1 MKTSAF
7 LLLAFGFASQTA
19 LAQLRPPPDLVPDP
33 RAPSDAAQP
42 QSRSPS
48 SDTPSATGS
57 DTSGASP
64 ARGGGAAGTTSGTM
78 PDSSGSSDTPANT
91 SPGSSGPSGM
101 EPEAGVELR
110 PAPPVARLEPKVQ
123 GDVTYLCGGVG
134 KEEANYMKRQA
145 RAYDMMLT
153 FATRDGGYLAD
164 VNVDIKDAKGNDVLQ
179 ANCDSPMLLIDLPK
193 SGTYRI
199 HADAAGYTLDR
210 TAKVQ
215 VKRKKGASVAS
226 SMWMV
231 WPQRVAAGSP
241 AAGTASGSSGGS
253 SSSGSSGKGHNGHNG
268 GGYGGK
274 H

>member
-1 MKTSAF
+1 MKTTTL

-19 LAQLRPPPDLVPDP
+19 LAQLRPPPDLAPDSHT
-33 RAPSDAAQP
+33 PSGAAQP
-42 QSRSPS
+42 QPRSPS

-57 DTSGASP
+57 DTSGSSP
-64 ARGGGAAGTTSGTM
+64 AGGSGAAGTSSGTM
-78 PDSSGSSDTPANT
+78 RDSSGSSDTPAGT
-91 SPGSSGPSGM
+91 STDSSSPSGM
-101 EPEAGVELR
+101 QSEAGVELR
-110 PAPPVARLEPKVQ
+110 PAPPVSRLEPKVQ

-134 KEEANYMKRQA
+134 KEEADYMKKQA

-210 TAKVQ
+210 TARVQ
-215 VKRKKGASVAS
+215 VKQKKGSSVAS
-226 SMWMV
+226 AVWMV
-231 WPQRVAAGSP
+231 WPQRVAAAP
-241 AAGTASGSSGGS
+241 AAAGTASGGSGEGNSSSGGER
-253 SSSGSSGKGHNGHNG
+253 
-268 GGYGGK
+268 
-274 H
+274 